1 MDVTELILQ
10 DHHEQRRLFSYL
22 DDIGPGDAD
31 ALAAVWTRLRIILE
45 VHAAA
50 EEELFY
56 PHLLRIGT
64 GAGRA
69 PNVRAEVEDVIK
81 DHNEIRDACAEVE
94 RHEVS
99 TPAWWDAVAEAREA
113 NSDHMA
119 EEERE
124 DLPDF
129 RHHADFQLRHDIAV
143 LFIAFEARHAAGIRS
158 RDRDPEEYVQDSHP
172 RSESRADAGDPQPA
186 VSER

>member
-1 MDVTELILQ
+1 MDITDLILH
-10 DHHEQRRLFSYL
+10 DHHEQRRLFAYL
-22 DDIGPGDAD
+22 DDIGTSDTE
-31 ALAAVWTRLRIILE
+31 ALGAVWTRLRILLE

-64 GAGRA
+64 GGGGS
-69 PNVRAEVEDVIK
+69 PSVEAEVEDVIK
-81 DHNEIRDACAEVE
+81 DHNEIRDACAEVD
-94 RHEVS
+94 RHEVGS
-99 TPAWWDAVAEAREA
+99 DPWWDGVRQAREA

-129 RHHADFQLRHDIAV
+129 RHHADLPLRHEIAV
-143 LFIAFEARHAAGIRS
+143 AFAAFEARHCGGVRAH
-158 RDRDPEEYVQDSHP
+158 DRDPAEYVENP
-172 RSESRADAGDPQPA
+172 PA
-186 VSER
+186 PS

>member
-1 MDVTELILQ
+1 MDITELILH
-10 DHHEQRRLFSYL
+10 DHHEQRRRFAYL
-22 DDIGPGDAD
+22 DDIGPGNTE
-31 ALAAVWTRLRIILE
+31 ALGAIWTGLKIMLE

-94 RHEVS
+94 RHAVGS
-99 TPAWWDAVAEAREA
+99 DPWWDAVVRAREA

-124 DLPDF
+124 DLADF
-129 RHHADFQLRHDIAV
+129 RHHADLVLRHEIAV
-143 LFIAFEARHAAGIRS
+143 AFAVFEARHASGIPA
-158 RDRDPEEYVQDSHP
+158 RDRDPKEYVED
-172 RSESRADAGDPQPA
+172 RT
-186 VSER
+186 